1 MGFREGITKSFYDT
15 GNLWTEQN
23 YKKNMLDGET
33 KIYRNDSS
41 LWYIETYENG
51 KLVLS
56 KEYSEDGKLIEEKDL
71 H

>member
-1 MGFREGITKSFYDT
+1 MITGIC
-15 GNLWTEQN
+15 GQN
-23 YKKNMLDGET
+23 RLIVKNMLNGET

-56 KEYSEDGKLIEEKDL
+56 KEYSEDEKLVEEKNL
-71 H
+71 R